1 MNQRLLFLP
10 LLLVLGCA
18 GQVHLPVPED
28 LATPEFLVW
37 LEGDSTPPDDPL
49 DSLFAALSWE
59 DIYES
64 SLHEPLPGTYPW
76 AELDW
81 LDVPETARPKVERIA
96 RYTLRRRS
104 RYLRTLVER
113 GRPYYAYLIQKLTE
127 RNLPVELVYLPM
139 IESAYNPF
147 ARSRAGAVGLW
158 QFMPSTA
165 RKYGL
170 KVNWWVDDRR
180 DPYRS
185 TLAALDYLEAL
196 YGEFG
201 RWDLAI
207 AAYNVGEGKIRRALA
222 RTRGKTFWDIERRL
236 PRETRAYVP
245 LFLAMYQIFRFYRDS
260 LGIEDPL
267 LVGLKE
273 EPPRFDSVQVPRPTT
288 LDRLA
293 RWAGIP
299 LQTFVRLNP
308 RYRRTPTDPKEKN
321 YWIRLPR
328 GHASRF
334 LTAMASDHSPGKWS
348 VYTVHRVRRGE
359 TLSHIARRYAT
370 SVRTLMRLNRIRNPR
385 RLRPGQRLVV
395 PPPPVRLVRAH
406 TGTRRSGRKRKI
418 GKPTTVSLKPGTY
431 FVYRV
436 RPGDT
441 LYDLSRV
448 FKVPIRT
455 LMRVNGIRSARR
467 LRAGTTLKI
476 PIQIPQGS

>member
-1 MNQRLLFLP
+1 F
-10 LLLVLGCA
+10 
-18 GQVHLPVPED
+18 D
-28 LATPEFLVW
+28 
-37 LEGDSTPPDDPL
+37 
-49 DSLFAALSWE
+49 
-59 DIYES
+59 
-64 SLHEPLPGTYPW
+64 
-76 AELDW
+76 
-81 LDVPETARPKVERIA
+81 
-96 RYTLRRRS
+96 
-104 RYLRTLVER
+104 
-113 GRPYYAYLIQKLTE
+113 AYLLQKLTD

-165 RKYGL
+165 RQYGL

-196 YGEFG
+196 YAEFG

-222 RTRGKTFWDIERRL
+222 RTGGETFWDIERRL

-260 LGIEDPL
+260 LNLEDPL
-267 LVGLKE
+267 LLGLE
-273 EPPRFDSVQVPRPTT
+273 GDPPVYDSVQVPRPTT
-288 LDRLA
+288 LNRLA
-293 RWAGIP
+293 RWAGVS
-299 LQTFVRLNP
+299 LRTFLRLNP
-308 RYRRTPTDPKEKN
+308 RYRRTATDPGETG

-328 GHASRF
+328 GHAERF
-334 LTAMASDHSPGKWS
+334 LAAMKADHSPGKWS

-395 PPPPVRLVRAH
+395 PPPPVRLA
-406 TGTRRSGRKRKI
+406 RSGQATPVRRKRRVRSSP
-418 GKPTTVSLKPGTY
+418 GMALKPGTY

-441 LYDLSRV
+441 LYDLARV
-448 FKVPIRT
+448 FKVPVRL
-455 LMRVNGIRSARR
+455 LMKVNGIRSARR

-476 PIQIPQGS
+476 PISLAQGS